1 MDQNAQVRRDIEQY
15 EEEHKK
21 WFLGEMGT
29 LLTSYMSGMSCL
41 PGTNQ
46 SEQQAVREVTEK
58 LEKTINDAYS
68 KYQLADGIEARR
80 REKQQNLLK
89 SYRLVGA
96 DGRYIGQEEESV
108 DFIANRIKKWTEML
122 SGGNGSFVAPDA
134 VRALESARARLENA
148 RTLAIQNNIPL
159 NLVMVS
165 MPSLA
170 AAFHSDS
177 IERYIFMNWPPVTD
191 MGTVTFE
198 EAERLINSDTQWYLV
213 SQHFAKKVDGSPS
226 TTLEVFKALSP
237 MIFPESE
244 RYRIE
249 DLGAFLMWEGRKIGD
264 KAPFAAPSTFSD
276 QAQFNFELVLNPSNP
291 KPRFFTLFARDT
303 MESFIKEV
311 TTGKWKERYT
321 LLRLHSTAYRDYSE
335 IIDRVDEDF
344 VLRTTDT
351 AHVFGNY
358 VLCDNK
364 DPNNDVFIDAYP
376 SPSGMV
382 TGLVEE
388 SNRNKSLRRFRGI
401 TEVSNAMQLRPT
413 KTHWINPASK
423 GIVGFK
429 KEFDPEDLIRDSS
442 EFDQIQQ
449 GDGSMPSF
457 GHYKDI
463 PMVPSLEAD
472 LDRRS
477 SLSSVA
483 KTRIKEA
490 QEEKDDEM
498 DLSGGQ

>member
-1 MDQNAQVRRDIEQY
+1 
-15 EEEHKK
+15 
-21 WFLGEMGT
+21 
-29 LLTSYMSGMSCL
+29 
-41 PGTNQ
+41 
-46 SEQQAVREVTEK
+46 
-58 LEKTINDAYS
+58 
-68 KYQLADGIEARR
+68 
-80 REKQQNLLK
+80 
-89 SYRLVGA
+89 
-96 DGRYIGQEEESV
+96 
-108 DFIANRIKKWTEML
+108 
-122 SGGNGSFVAPDA
+122 
-134 VRALESARARLENA
+134 
-148 RTLAIQNNIPL
+148 
-159 NLVMVS
+159 
-165 MPSLA
+165 
-170 AAFHSDS
+170 
-177 IERYIFMNWPPVTD
+177 
-191 MGTVTFE
+191 
-198 EAERLINSDTQWYLV
+198 
-213 SQHFAKKVDGSPS
+213 
-226 TTLEVFKALSP
+226 
-237 MIFPESE
+237 
-244 RYRIE
+244 
-249 DLGAFLMWEGRKIGD
+249 
-264 KAPFAAPSTFSD
+264 
-276 QAQFNFELVLNPSNP
+276 
-291 KPRFFTLFARDT
+291 

-364 DPNNDVFIDAYP
+364 DPNNDVFMEAFP

-382 TGLVEE
+382 IGMSAEK
-388 SNRNKSLRRFRGI
+388 NRNQSTRRFQGI
-401 TEVSNAMQLRPT
+401 SAMSNAMQLRPT
-413 KTHWINPASK
+413 KTHWINRASK

-457 GHYKDI
+457 GHYKD
-463 PMVPSLEAD
+463 MVPSLEAD

-477 SLSSVA
+477 SPSSVA

>member
-134 VRALESARARLENA
+134 VRALESARARLANA
-148 RTLAIQNNIPL
+148 RTLAIQKNIPL

-401 TEVSNAMQLRPT
+401 TEVSNAIQLRPT

-442 EFDQIQQ
+442 EFDQRQQ
-449 GDGSMPSF
+449 GDDSMPSL

-463 PMVPSLEAD
+463 PMVPSLE

-483 KTRIKEA
+483 KTRNKEA